1 MKFTLGQKIAGSF
14 GLLFVP
20 MLAVAGA
27 GYWGT
32 HKISGA
38 MIEMLQTDAEL
49 EQSFSAARINALDMR
64 RYEKDFVLSMGNQ
77 SDQDDALDKW
87 KSTDDRYH
95 EHIASLTKIAANS
108 EDTDALEVIKGT
120 LQVYESGFRDVV
132 DEVHAGK
139 IRRLEDANA
148 AMEPYRNAV
157 ARMEDTLSVEDA
169 EHVSRMQD
177 RKQMAQDINKRTLWT
192 LFAAALASIIVGGA
206 ISVFTTRRIT
216 KPVSSVVAAMH
227 RILAGDLSGDDIVIT
242 TDDELGD
249 MGRSANG
256 MQQSLREMIGDVGES
271 AERIAAAG
279 EELSATATEHAHG
292 AASQKDQTHQ
302 VAAAMHE
309 MSSTVTQVAENSIKA
324 SEASR
329 KAADTAR
336 HGGEIVEDA
345 LAKMRAIAD
354 SVGQTAKKVQELG
367 KSSNQIGEIIG
378 VIDDIADQTN
388 LLALNA
394 AIEAA
399 RAGEQ
404 GRGFAVVADEV
415 RKLAERTSKA
425 TKEITAMIQNIQ
437 AETLSA
443 VEAMQTGT
451 QQVQLGVES
460 TTRAGTSL
468 HEIIKTSEQ
477 VGEMILLIATAA
489 TEQSSATDEINSSIE
504 QIAKITEESAA
515 GTREAARA
523 VGDLSSLATHLHTL
537 VSKFKVKA
545 AGNDEPRAESEEG
558 ESNQSFEQQEH
569 FDEEAVEV

>member
-14 GLLFVP
+14 SLLFLP
-20 MLAVAGA
+20 MLVVAAA

-32 HKISGA
+32 HKLSGA
-38 MIEMLQTDAEL
+38 MIDMLQTDAEL
-49 EQSFSAARINALDMR
+49 QQLFSAARINALDMR
-64 RYEKDFVLSMGNQ
+64 RYEKNFVLDMGNQ

-95 EHIASLTKIAANS
+95 EHIASLTKVAVDS
-108 EDTDALEVIKGT
+108 EDTDALVVINGT
-120 LQVYESGFRDVV
+120 LKVYEDGFGDLVSKI
-132 DEVHAGK
+132 HSGK
-139 IRRLEDANA
+139 IKNLADANA
-148 AMEPYRNAV
+148 GMDPYRNAV

-177 RKQMAQDINKRTLWT
+177 RKKMAQDINKRTLWI
-192 LFAAALASIIVGGA
+192 LFASVLAGIIVGGI
-206 ISVFTTRRIT
+206 ISVVTTRRIT
-216 KPVSSVVAAMH
+216 RPISTVVAAMH
-227 RILAGDLSGDDIVIT
+227 RIVQGDLSGEDLEIT

-249 MGRSANG
+249 MAQSANG
-256 MQQSLREMIGDVGES
+256 MQQSLREMIGSVSAG
-271 AERIAAAG
+271 AERIAAAS
-279 EELSATATEHAHG
+279 EELSATAAEQAQG

-302 VAAAMHE
+302 VAASMQE
-309 MSSTVTQVAENSIKA
+309 MSSTVGQVAENSNKA

-336 HGGEIVEDA
+336 LGGRIVEDA
-345 LAKMRAIAD
+345 LSKMRAIAD
-354 SVGQTAKKVQELG
+354 SVGQTAQKVQELG

-437 AETLSA
+437 TETKSA
-443 VEAMQTGT
+443 VEAMESGT
-451 QQVQLGVES
+451 KQVALGVES
-460 TTRAGTSL
+460 TTQAGSSL

-477 VGEMILLIATAA
+477 VGDMILLIATAA
-489 TEQSSATDEINSSIE
+489 TEQSSATEEINSSIE

-515 GTREAARA
+515 GTQESAKA
-523 VGDLSSLATHLHTL
+523 VGELSNLATHLHAL
-537 VSKFKVKA
+537 VGKFKVKA
-545 AGNDEPRAESEEG
+545 KAAATPNPQAQDDDFGQSAEEQEQYAEEV
-558 ESNQSFEQQEH
+558 
-569 FDEEAVEV
+569 VEV

>member
-1 MKFTLGQKIAGSF
+1 MKFTLGQKIAGRFS
-14 GLLFVP
+14 LLFVP
-20 MLAVAGA
+20 LLLVASA

-38 MIEMLQTDAEL
+38 MVEMLQTDAEL
-49 EQSFSAARINALDMR
+49 EQLFSAARINALDMR

-77 SDQDDALDKW
+77 SDQDSALDKW

-95 EHIASLTKIAANS
+95 EHIAALTKIAVDS
-108 EDTDALEVIKGT
+108 EDTDALDVINGT
-120 LQVYESGFRDVV
+120 LQVYESGFGDLVGA
-132 DEVHAGK
+132 VHAGK
-139 IRRLEDANA
+139 IKSLQEANA

-157 ARMEDTLSVEDA
+157 DRMEDTLSVEDA

-177 RKQMAQDINKRTLWT
+177 RKQMAKDVNKRTLWT
-192 LFAAALASIIVGGA
+192 LFAAVVASIIVGGA
-206 ISVFTTRRIT
+206 ISIFTTRWIT
-216 KPVSSVVAAMH
+216 KPISSVVAAM
-227 RILAGDLSGDDIVIT
+227 RKILEGDLSGDDIVVT

-256 MQQSLREMIGDVGES
+256 MQQSLRKMIGNVGES
-271 AERIAAAG
+271 AQRIAAAS
-279 EELSATATEHAHG
+279 EELSATTTEQAHG

-302 VAAAMHE
+302 VVASMQE
-309 MSSTVTQVAENSIKA
+309 MASTVSQVAENSSKA

-329 KAADTAR
+329 KAAETAR
-336 HGGEIVEDA
+336 LGGEIVEDA

-425 TKEITAMIQNIQ
+425 TKEITVMIQNIQ

-443 VEAMQTGT
+443 VEAMKTGT
-451 QQVQLGVES
+451 QQVELGVES
-460 TTRAGTSL
+460 TTRAGASL

-477 VGEMILLIATAA
+477 VGDMIVLIATAA

-504 QIAKITEESAA
+504 QIAKITEESAT
-515 GTREAARA
+515 GTQEAARA

-545 AGNDEPRAESEEG
+545 KEEEESG
-558 ESNQSFEQQEH
+558 
-569 FDEEAVEV
+569 VEVAEDEADQNSEHQEQYDQETVEV

>member
-14 GLLFVP
+14 SLLFLP
-20 MLAVAGA
+20 MLVVAAA

-32 HKISGA
+32 HKLSGA
-38 MIEMLQTDAEL
+38 MIDMLQTDAEL
-49 EQSFSAARINALDMR
+49 QQLFSAARINALDMR
-64 RYEKDFVLSMGNQ
+64 RYEKDFVLDMGNQ

-95 EHIASLTKIAANS
+95 EHIASLTKVAVDS
-108 EDTDALEVIKGT
+108 EDTDALVVINGT
-120 LQVYESGFRDVV
+120 LKVYEDGFGDLVAKI
-132 DEVHAGK
+132 HSGK
-139 IRRLEDANA
+139 IKNLADANA
-148 AMEPYRNAV
+148 GMDPYRNAV

-177 RKQMAQDINKRTLWT
+177 RKKMAQDINKRTLWI
-192 LFAAALASIIVGGA
+192 LFASVLAGIIVGGI
-206 ISVFTTRRIT
+206 ISVVTTRRIT
-216 KPVSSVVAAMH
+216 RPISTVVAAMH
-227 RILAGDLSGDDIVIT
+227 RIVQGDLSGEDLEIT

-249 MGRSANG
+249 MAQSANG
-256 MQQSLREMIGDVGES
+256 MQQSLREMIGSVSAG
-271 AERIAAAG
+271 AERIAAAS
-279 EELSATATEHAHG
+279 EELSATAAEQAQG

-302 VAAAMHE
+302 VAASMQE
-309 MSSTVTQVAENSIKA
+309 MSSTVGQVAENSNKA

-336 HGGEIVEDA
+336 LGGRIVEDA
-345 LAKMRAIAD
+345 LSKMRAIAD

-437 AETLSA
+437 TETKSA
-443 VEAMQTGT
+443 VEAMESGT
-451 QQVQLGVES
+451 KQVALGVES
-460 TTRAGTSL
+460 TTQAGSSL

-477 VGEMILLIATAA
+477 VGDMILLIATAA
-489 TEQSSATDEINSSIE
+489 TEQSSATEEINSSIE

-515 GTREAARA
+515 GTQESAKA
-523 VGDLSSLATHLHTL
+523 VGELSNLATHLHAL
-537 VSKFKVKA
+537 VGKFKVKA
-545 AGNDEPRAESEEG
+545 KAAATPNPQAQDDDFGQSAEEQEQYAEEV
-558 ESNQSFEQQEH
+558 
-569 FDEEAVEV
+569 VEV

>member
-14 GLLFVP
+14 SLLFLPLLV
-20 MLAVAGA
+20 VAGA

-38 MIEMLQTDAEL
+38 MIDMLQTDAQL
-49 EQSFSAARINALDMR
+49 QQLFSGTYINALDML
-64 RYEKDFVLSMGNQ
+64 RYEKNFILSMGNPSDQ
-77 SDQDDALDKW
+77 SDALSDW
-87 KSTDDRYH
+87 QAIDGHYH
-95 EHIASLTKIAANS
+95 EHVAAL
-108 EDTDALEVIKGT
+108 EKLAVEQGDTDALVEINGT
-120 LQVYESGFRDVV
+120 LKAYEEGFGNLVAQVHS
-132 DEVHAGK
+132 GK
-139 IRRLEDANA
+139 IKTVADANA
-148 AMEPYRNAV
+148 AAQEYRNAV
-157 ARMEDTLSVEDA
+157 NVMETTLSSEDA
-169 EHVSRMQD
+169 EHISRMHD
-177 RKQMAQDINKRTLWT
+177 RKKMAEDINKRTLWT
-192 LFAAALASIIVGGA
+192 LLAAVLAGIIVGGI

-216 KPVSSVVAAMH
+216 RPISTVVAAMH
-227 RILAGDLSGDDIVIT
+227 RIVQGDLSGEDLAIT
-242 TDDELGD
+242 TSDELGD
-249 MGRSANG
+249 MARSANG
-256 MQQSLREMIGDVGES
+256 MQQSLREMIGSVSAS
-271 AERIAAAG
+271 AERIAAAS
-279 EELSATATEHAHG
+279 EELSATAAEQAQG

-302 VAAAMHE
+302 VAASMQE
-309 MSSTVTQVAENSIKA
+309 MSSTVGQVAENSNKA

-336 HGGEIVEDA
+336 QGGQIVEDA
-345 LAKMRAIAD
+345 LTKMRAIAD

-437 AETLSA
+437 TETESA
-443 VEAMQTGT
+443 VEAMASGT
-451 QQVQLGVES
+451 KQVELGVES
-460 TTRAGTSL
+460 TTQAGTSL

-477 VGEMILLIATAA
+477 VGDMILLIATAA
-489 TEQSSATDEINSSIE
+489 TEQSSATEEINSSIE

-515 GTREAARA
+515 GTQESAKA
-523 VGDLSSLATHLHTL
+523 VGELSNLATHLHAL
-537 VSKFKVKA
+537 VGKFKVKA
-545 AGNDEPRAESEEG
+545 KNAGSPDTHAEDDDVGQSPEE
-558 ESNQSFEQQEH
+558 QEQYA
-569 FDEEAVEV
+569 EEAVEV

>member
-1 MKFTLGQKIAGSF
+1 MKFTLGQKITASF
-14 GLLFVP
+14 GLLFLP
-20 MLAVAGA
+20 MLIVAAA

-32 HKISGA
+32 HKLSTA
-38 MIEMLQTDAEL
+38 MLDMLQSDAEL
-49 EQSFSAARINALDMR
+49 QQLFSSTRVNSLDMI
-64 RYEKDFVLSMGNQ
+64 RYEKNFILSMGNA
-77 SDQDDALDKW
+77 SDQSDALDDW
-87 KSTDDRYH
+87 KTIDGHYR
-95 EHIASLTKIAANS
+95 EHVAALEKAAVEQ
-108 EDTDALEVIKGT
+108 EDTDALVEINGT
-120 LQVYESGFRDVV
+120 LKAYEDGFGTLVEQVHS
-132 DEVHAGK
+132 GK
-139 IRRLEDANA
+139 IKTVAEA
-148 AMEPYRNAV
+148 NAV
-157 ARMEDTLSVEDA
+157 AQTYGNAVNVMQDTLSTEDA
-169 EHVSRMQD
+169 EHISRMQD
-177 RKQMAQDINKRTLWT
+177 RKKMAQDINRRTLWT
-192 LFAAALASIIVGGA
+192 LLAAVMAGIILGGI
-206 ISVFTTRRIT
+206 ISVVTTRRIT
-216 KPVSSVVAAMH
+216 RPISTVVAAMH
-227 RILAGDLSGDDIVIT
+227 RIVQGDLTGEDIVIS

-256 MQQSLREMIGDVGES
+256 MQQSLRQMIGSVSAG
-271 AERIAAAG
+271 AERIATAT
-279 EELSATATEHAHG
+279 EELSATAAEQAHG
-292 AASQKDQTHQ
+292 AESQKDQTHH
-302 VAAAMHE
+302 VAASMQE
-309 MSSTVTQVAENSIKA
+309 MSSTVAQVAENSNKA

-336 HGGEIVEDA
+336 HGGSIVEDA

-354 SVGQTAKKVQELG
+354 SVGQTAKRVQELG

-451 QQVQLGVES
+451 QQVELGVES

-468 HEIIKTSEQ
+468 HEIIQSSEQ

-489 TEQSSATDEINSSIE
+489 TEQSSATEEINSSIE
-504 QIAKITEESAA
+504 QIAKITEQSAA
-515 GTREAARA
+515 GTRESAKA
-523 VGDLSSLATHLHTL
+523 VRDLSDLASNLHAL
-537 VSKFKVKA
+537 VSKFTVKA
-545 AGNDEPRAESEEG
+545 AEADHAPTGDVESDAEQSSEEQ
-558 ESNQSFEQQEH
+558 EQHFEEL
-569 FDEEAVEV
+569 AEV